1 MQVIINQSI
10 YGSHSLFIK
19 CPKPEFLLLAK
30 RSRPITR
37 DHTSYAQTSRVSE
50 DDYDDD
56 DMEFKG
62 HDAKINEDED
72 EEHGGEGGE
81 DDVDMTKK
89 IDEDDDD
96 DLKMN
101 DIISQDI
108 YRNSRISQNAKHRPR
123 LSPSA
128 DQKELSGGTNGQS
141 NDRKYKRNMVRPD
154 SPRAKKWDNPAVCIN
169 NCLDNSS
176 MTFVRCKS
184 MCT

>member
-1 MQVIINQSI
+1 MS
-10 YGSHSLFIK
+10 
-19 CPKPEFLLLAK
+19 LLLAK

-37 DHTSYAQTSRVSE
+37 DLTAYVQPSRVTD

-56 DMEFKG
+56 EFKS

-72 EEHGGEGGE
+72 EEDDREDGDE
-81 DDVDMTKK
+81 DDMTSRM
-89 IDEDDDD
+89 DEDDDD
-96 DLKMN
+96 DAKMN
-101 DIISQDI
+101 NLISQDI
-108 YRNSRISQNAKHRPR
+108 YRTSRISQNAKHRPR

-128 DQKELSGGTNGQS
+128 DQKELSLGDTNGQS
-141 NDRKYKRNMVRPD
+141 KDRKYKRFSANVVRPD
-154 SPRAKKWDNPAVCIN
+154 YPRPKKWDNPALCIN